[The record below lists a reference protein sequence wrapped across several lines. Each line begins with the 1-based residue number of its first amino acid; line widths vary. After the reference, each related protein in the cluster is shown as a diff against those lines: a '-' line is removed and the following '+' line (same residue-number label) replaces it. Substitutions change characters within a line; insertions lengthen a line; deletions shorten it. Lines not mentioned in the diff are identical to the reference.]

1 MRFFGGKA
9 PILARALG
17 AGQENFR
24 SLHQISIKLIR
35 DVYKRQKYEIYTIMH
50 DLIKEGKSI
59 IMISSEM
66 PELLGMA
73 DRVMVMC
80 EGRVTGFLDREEADS
95 VSVMR
100 LATKFM

>member
-35 DVYKRQKYEIYTIMH
+35 IALVCVPQWGYNENKTKEQNRTAERMFRSGKNIGKREVPIMTFSRSQNP
-50 DLIKEGKSI
+50 DLQRRPG
-59 IMISSEM
+59 
-66 PELLGMA
+66 
-73 DRVMVMC
+73 
-80 EGRVTGFLDREEADS
+80 
-95 VSVMR
+95 
-100 LATKFM
+100 